1 MTQPISLKTAIL
13 SFAFSGV
20 FAPHRR
26 EYEAP
31 RVVVPGPA
39 VKKK

>member
-1 MTQPISLKTAIL
+1 MNQMTLNSAIL

-26 EYEAP
+26 VYEAL
-31 RVVVPGPA
+31 RPA
-39 VKKK
+39 NPAAPKKK